1 MTKTRLKFSS
11 EIISKVLDLRRS
23 YMGLDEISLKT
34 DLSTR
39 NVREILLS
47 ELSEEEY
54 RKTKPANKLSPRDR
68 IMINLTKEG
77 KTLEEIG
84 NRFNVSRERVRQILK
99 KHGIEAKHALKVRKK
114 KKQNNID
121 QNINKLLF
129 LVQQGMTEKEIIEK
143 LGIDINLFK
152 EIKTRLIK
160 TRRLPRGS
168 VNSNRTNIDME
179 IRHEHI
185 LALRKDGLKNPAIA
199 KYLGVSTQTIHRDV
213 RKMKLKGI
221 DVPGSRQHWNEPIL
235 ALERE
240 DLYNTI
246 LKKRQQG
253 FTLTEIAEDLD
264 MPYRKIQDRFNEM
277 KIMGIKTL

>member
-1 MTKTRLKFSS
+1 MTKIRLKFSLETIS
-11 EIISKVLDLRRS
+11 EVLELRRS

-34 DLSTR
+34 DLTGR
-39 NVREILLS
+39 EVREILLS

-54 RKTKPANKLSPRDR
+54 RNTKPSNKLSPRDSM
-68 IMINLTKEG
+68 MINLTKEG

-84 NRFNVSRERVRQILK
+84 RRFNVSRERVRQILK

-121 QNINKLLF
+121 KNTNNLLF
-129 LVQQGMTEKEIIEK
+129 LVQQGLTEEEIIEQ
-143 LGIDINLFK
+143 LRIDGSLYR

-160 TRRLPRGS
+160 EKRLPRGS
-168 VNSNRTNIDME
+168 VNRNKTNIEIE

-185 LALRKDGLKNPAIA
+185 LALRKDGLKNPDIA

-221 DVPGSRQHWNEPIL
+221 DVPGSRHHWNEPIL

-240 DLYNTI
+240 ELYNTI
-246 LKKRQQG
+246 SKKREQG
-253 FTLTEIAEDLD
+253 FTLTEIAKDLD